1 MVNLFLGP
9 PSGTLFGNYKS
20 IKERLL
26 VCEIN
31 SVYSIKYNELVYFR
45 VILVYQKDNEN
56 INFIIQP
63 EVIFITFD

>member
-1 MVNLFLGP
+1 MVNLFLGLFL
-9 PSGTLFGNYKS
+9 GILFGNYKF

-31 SVYSIKYNELVYFR
+31 LVYFIKYNELVYFR

-56 INFIIQP
+56 INFIIQL
-63 EVIFITFD
+63 EVIFIIFD